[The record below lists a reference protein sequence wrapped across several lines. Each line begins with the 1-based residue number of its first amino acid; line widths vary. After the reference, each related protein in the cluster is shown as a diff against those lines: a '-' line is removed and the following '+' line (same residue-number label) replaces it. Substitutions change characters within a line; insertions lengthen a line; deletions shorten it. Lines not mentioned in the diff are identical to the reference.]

1 MSDLKATHFA
11 SVALAGLLVVS
22 VQGAVQAA
30 PSTTQS
36 DQTATAPHRQ
46 MREHRPMH
54 KHMARHGEQRRHM
67 ARSTVERG
75 RMGERGQMRGQM
87 AAYGGR
93 SEIYGQRGGTVG
105 YARQA
110 RLAGRERLGYQASA
124 VGGPAYGGP
133 AYGAPAYGAP
143 AYGYSASYAAATGPY
158 WPSVNGPVPTP
169 YYSTPAGYGYPGA
182 DAYYGY
188 YAAPNPVGAV
198 VGGALDLANVATL
211 GLFGGPYGYGPGYP
225 GYVP

>member
-11 SVALAGLLVVS
+11 SVALAGLMVVS

-36 DQTATAPHRQ
+36 DQTATAPQRQ

-54 KHMARHGEQRRHM
+54 RHMARYGEQRRHM

-75 RMGERGQMRGQM
+75 RIGEQGQMRGRM

-93 SEIYGQRGGTVG
+93 SEVYGQRGTVG

-110 RLAGRERLGYQASA
+110 RVAGRERLGYQAGV
-124 VGGPAYGGP
+124 VGGPT
-133 AYGAPAYGAP
+133 YGAPAYGAP
-143 AYGYSASYAAATGPY
+143 AYGYSASYAATTGPD

-169 YYSTPAGYGYPGA
+169 YYTAPAGYAYPGG

-198 VGGALDLANVATL
+198 VGGALDLATL
-211 GLFGGPYGYGPGYP
+211 GLFGAPYGYGYGYP